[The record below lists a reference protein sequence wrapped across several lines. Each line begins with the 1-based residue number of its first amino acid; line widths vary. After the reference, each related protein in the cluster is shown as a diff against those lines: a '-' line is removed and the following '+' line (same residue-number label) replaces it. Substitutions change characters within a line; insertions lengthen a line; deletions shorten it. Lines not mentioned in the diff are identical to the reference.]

1 MFIFRIN
8 RIRKKKKRKEKK
20 ALNYPSLKQYVVAQ
34 EAGLD
39 GAPTKINFPSVFN
52 KSINGW
58 RE

>member
-1 MFIFRIN
+1 
-8 RIRKKKKRKEKK
+8 
-20 ALNYPSLKQYVVAQ
+20 VVAQ